1 MQIIKRQLQDKLLRM
16 AQKFPFVTLTGPRQS
31 GKSTLARIAFP
42 EYTIVS
48 LEDLDMR
55 AFAIEDPRGF
65 IKTFP
70 EHVIIDEVQRV
81 PSLLSYLQ
89 TYTDQNPMDGRYV
102 LTGSQ
107 NGVLMDAIDQSLAGR
122 TALLTLLP
130 LSCKELYEAN
140 LLPENE
146 DIQMFTGGYPAIYAK
161 DIPPIDYFPSYIST
175 YVERDVRQILAVTDL
190 LKFVRFIKLCA
201 GRIGTPL
208 NKSSLAVETGISVPT
223 VDAWLSVLESSY
235 IIYLLPPY
243 FNNFNKRLVKS
254 PVLYFYDTALA
265 CSLLEITSS
274 SQLSTHFQHGHL
286 FENMVINEF
295 LKNYYNQGIKP
306 CLAYWRD
313 SNGQEVDLIDYTGG
327 VLRPYEI
334 KSGSTYQSSYFDN
347 LKKWGPI
354 ANVPVENRS
363 VIYAGVTPL
372 ATSQGSLIPW
382 QQLIKQI

>member
-1 MQIIKRQLQDKLLRM
+1 MQIIKRQLQDKLLAL

-31 GKSTLARIAFP
+31 GKSTLARITFP
-42 EYTIVS
+42 DYTVVS

-55 AFAIEDPRGF
+55 AFATEDPRGF

-81 PSLLSYLQ
+81 PTLLSYLQ
-89 TYTDQNPMDGRYV
+89 TYADQNPMEGRYV

-107 NGVLMDAIDQSLAGR
+107 NNVLMAAIDQSLAGR

-130 LSCKELYEAN
+130 LSCKELWEAD
-140 LLPENE
+140 LLPSDENA
-146 DIQMFTGGYPAIYAK
+146 QMFTGGYPAIYAK
-161 DIPPIDYFPSYIST
+161 DISPTDYFPSYIST
-175 YVERDVRQILAVTDL
+175 YVERDVRQLLAISDL

-235 IIYLLPPY
+235 ILYLLPPY
-243 FNNFNKRLVKS
+243 FENFNKRLVKS

-265 CSLLEITSS
+265 CSLLEIKNS
-274 SQLSTHFQHGHL
+274 SQLDAHFQHGHL
-286 FENMVINEF
+286 FENIVINEF
-295 LKNYYNQGIKP
+295 LKNYFNQGIKP
-306 CLAYWRD
+306 SLAYWRD

-327 VLRPYEI
+327 SLRPYEI
-334 KSGSTYQSSYFDN
+334 KSGSTYQSSFFDN
-347 LKKWGPI
+347 LKKWGPL
-354 ANVPVENRS
+354 AKVPVENRS
-363 VIYAGVTPL
+363 VIYAGSNALT
-372 ATSQGSLIPW
+372 TSQGNLIPW
-382 QQLIKQI
+382 MQLLKQI